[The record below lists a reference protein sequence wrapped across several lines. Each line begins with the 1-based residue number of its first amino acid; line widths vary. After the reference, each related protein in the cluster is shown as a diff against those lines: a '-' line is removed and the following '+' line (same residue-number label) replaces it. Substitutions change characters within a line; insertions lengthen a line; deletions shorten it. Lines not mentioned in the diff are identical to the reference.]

1 MPHNYIS
8 GRGYVLYLLLTAPNG
23 ATSFTTDAVFAFVA
37 FTQTASG
44 VVDRRPTLEGTGG
57 LLSQSEVLLR
67 QMVDR
72 LVLVDLHTGAYVALS
87 MQEEG
92 EGAGKVLTA
101 RKRRKR
107 ERERDESFG
116 ITLL

>member
-1 MPHNYIS
+1 MLHNTLLAYNMFALI
-8 GRGYVLYLLLTAPNG
+8 VL
-23 ATSFTTDAVFAFVA
+23 
-37 FTQTASG
+37 TQTVSG
-44 VVDRRPTLEGTGG
+44 AVDWRPTLEGAGG

-72 LVLVDLHTGAYVALS
+72 LVLVDLHTGAYVALA

-101 RKRRKR
+101 RKRREK